1 MKQLKVYRAVLK
13 EEGWSGLVKK
23 SGKPVAIGLFIFF
36 LFKGL
41 LWLFLLYGGFELIF
55 WFHRASLVDF
65 YILLLQSLNLFKIFV
80 CCDMGEELKLLLK
93 ELIKNVY
100 NGINLWLGN

>member
-55 WFHRASLVDF
+55 
-65 YILLLQSLNLFKIFV
+65 
-80 CCDMGEELKLLLK
+80 
-93 ELIKNVY
+93 
-100 NGINLWLGN
+100 

>member
-23 SGKPVAIGLFIFF
+23 SGKPVAIGLFTFF
-36 LFKGL
+36 LLKGL

-55 WFHRASLVDF
+55 
-65 YILLLQSLNLFKIFV
+65 
-80 CCDMGEELKLLLK
+80 
-93 ELIKNVY
+93 
-100 NGINLWLGN
+100 